1 MKSFLKSTGLNRSL
15 WSRLAG
21 FTAMLVA
28 GTQAYGAGEFIADST
43 RGAKLFETLQ
53 CVECHTV
60 GGKGGKIGPDLG
72 KIIDRDFT
80 PASLAATMWN
90 HAPAMWAAM
99 NARNIQPGD
108 VNAQAARDL
117 YAYFYS
123 TRFFDKPGDAGRGKR
138 AFAERGCTKCHG
150 LTEVAKPM
158 VKPVSQWE
166 VIDNPVAL
174 AQVMWNH
181 RQYMM
186 DETGAAKV
194 KWPELSAQDLT
205 DILVYVRHLP
215 NPPSKAPVFTIGTD
229 HDGVAVFNS
238 KGCPVCHKPGS
249 GLAERIRGETLTA
262 IAAEM
267 WNHAPRMAAAGAK
280 PVEFAP
286 GEMEEML
293 NYLWARQFFQD
304 AGNPGA
310 GKRVFENKKCAVCH
324 RDGGAPKIEGQSLT
338 SADMV
343 SALWHHGPQML
354 DQMKS
359 KNIGWPRFEGSQMS
373 DLLAFLNSGSAAK

>member
-1 MKSFLKSTGLNRSL
+1 MKRNATKRTVMF
-15 WSRLAG
+15 
-21 FTAMLVA
+21 LVA
-28 GTQAYGAGEFIADST
+28 AAAPAIYGAGGDFIADSA
-43 RGAKLFETLQ
+43 RGAKLFETLDCVQ
-53 CVECHTV
+53 CHSVAGR
-60 GGKGGKIGPDLG
+60 GGKVGPDLG

-90 HAPAMWAAM
+90 HAPGMWASMKAKG
-99 NARNIQPGD
+99 IQPGD
-108 VNAQAARDL
+108 MNAQAARDL

-123 TRFFDKPGDAGRGKR
+123 AHFFDKPGDAGRGKR
-138 AFAERGCTKCHG
+138 AFTERGCTKCHG
-150 LTEVAKPM
+150 LTENVKPG
-158 VKPVSQWE
+158 VKPVAQWE
-166 VIDNPVAL
+166 TLDNPIAL
-174 AQVMWNH
+174 AQAMWNH
-181 RQYMM
+181 RQYML
-186 DETGAAKV
+186 DESGASKV

-205 DILVYVRHLP
+205 DVLVYVRNLAK
-215 NPPSKAPVFTIGTD
+215 SAAKTGVFAMGAE
-229 HDGVAVFNS
+229 HDGAAIFNA

-267 WNHAPRMAAAGAK
+267 WNHAPRMASAGAK

-286 GEMEEML
+286 GEMQDLL

-304 AGNPGA
+304 AGNPAA
-310 GKRVFENKKCAVCH
+310 GKRVFENKRCVSCH

-354 DQMKS
+354 DQMKT

-373 DLLAFLNSGSAAK
+373 DLLAYLNSGGGSK